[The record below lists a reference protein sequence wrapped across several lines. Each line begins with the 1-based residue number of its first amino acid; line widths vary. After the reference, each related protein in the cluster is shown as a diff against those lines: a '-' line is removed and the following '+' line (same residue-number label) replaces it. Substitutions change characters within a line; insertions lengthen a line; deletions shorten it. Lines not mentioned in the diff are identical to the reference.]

1 MLGTSSGD
9 AHVHV
14 IIQNDGFDTLLLEK
28 AFREYAEDLAWGFNS
43 DSHMP
48 TPERSVVSLSSRGLL
63 HAILVNVLSPMD
75 ILIAPSLLGTKRACS
90 LLIVTCFCIHYPLQ
104 DIPVPSI
111 SFPSFLVVFFSMI
124 LVHPS
129 SCFCYEKYYH
139 IQQTI
144 TFSKWTLHTRRRQSH
159 IQF

>member
-1 MLGTSSGD
+1 MVLTYSCWRRLS
-9 AHVHV
+9 
-14 IIQNDGFDTLLLEK
+14 
-28 AFREYAEDLAWGFNS
+28 REYAEDLAREFNS
-43 DSHMP
+43 DSHVP

-75 ILIAPSLLGTKRACS
+75 ILIAPSLGATKGSLLGTKRACS

-124 LVHPS
+124 LRHPS
-129 SCFCYEKYYH
+129 SCFCYKKYYH